1 MRSLEKAEVSVVAS
15 IHPWRRKP
23 GDALQSVTE
32 TLKLPSMKAKEE
44 SPRRPEDAQLW
55 AAVDA
60 KLLQEAPEEALRI
73 ADTALIRAREA
84 GDKRSQA
91 TALYL
96 SIHVKAIQE
105 DREVI
110 DNLPSLLREVAAL
123 YREVGDLT
131 EEESILKDIMGY
143 QLGRGAKNEVSKMEA
158 EIRDLFA
165 AKKQE
170 VPAAL
175 LRIAAVHYA
184 SGGAERARLLAE
196 EAVEAAATLGDQA
209 TQGLALLAC
218 AAVHLSQQKLD
229 DAVKAVERAVQLQDD
244 KRQKASGYYAIAQI
258 SISMEKGLNI
268 GKGKQVG
275 WQASSQF
282 VLQSRLGLSEALA
295 ALKTARALMQEAG
308 DKASCSPSQQSWF
321 DSQLPSGRLCFFAL
335 FVNLKAREIE
345 ILQIVTE
352 LHLGRQ
358 EASRIWCLSTGTVLD
373 FCPTSCKC
381 TS

>member
-15 IHPWRRKP
+15 IHPWRRQP

-84 GDKRSQA
+84 GDKRGQA

-96 SIHVKAIQE
+96 SIHAKAIQE

-196 EAVEAAATLGDQA
+196 EAVEAAATLGDQ
-209 TQGLALLAC
+209 
-218 AAVHLSQQKLD
+218 
-229 DAVKAVERAVQLQDD
+229 
-244 KRQKASGYYAIAQI
+244 
-258 SISMEKGLNI
+258 
-268 GKGKQVG
+268 
-275 WQASSQF
+275 
-282 VLQSRLGLSEALA
+282 
-295 ALKTARALMQEAG
+295 
-308 DKASCSPSQQSWF
+308 
-321 DSQLPSGRLCFFAL
+321 
-335 FVNLKAREIE
+335 
-345 ILQIVTE
+345 
-352 LHLGRQ
+352 
-358 EASRIWCLSTGTVLD
+358 
-373 FCPTSCKC
+373 
-381 TS
+381 